1 MRGLCLN
8 IKDPFSPVSLLRT
21 TTRGAAKPITSNS
34 FNSASV
40 SQCGN
45 GNSSTG
51 VEFMIGSSSRR
62 TSSAFSFSVWTIVF
76 FLSVL
81 TINAEA
87 NPSRQEPVILE
98 GSSKQRIRQPTWIV
112 KPKTIHVGC
121 RILCFEDPS
130 RMTGSCRD
138 GFASALIVSTERKK
152 TMVQTE
158 KEKAEEVRRELLPI
172 INSTPVEELP
182 LPHWDT
188 EALLNEF
195 EV

>member
-34 FNSASV
+34 FNSASA

-112 KPKTIHVGC
+112 LGLTVSPCYPPSGIILEKYQH
-121 RILCFEDPS
+121 RI
-130 RMTGSCRD
+130 MVTGGIYAGSLQESGRGYRHRQYPRQSYRD
-138 GFASALIVSTERKK
+138 
-152 TMVQTE
+152 
-158 KEKAEEVRRELLPI
+158 RRRQGA
-172 INSTPVEELP
+172 TR
-182 LPHWDT
+182 H
-188 EALLNEF
+188 
-195 EV
+195 